1 MIICMIRHY
10 FCLNYKKWFYTFAV
24 LFILGILL
32 KYIAPGDCI
41 PKGAPLVFWDYL
53 FIYFSY
59 PLVMILVIPIIY
71 CYLIG
76 DIFTRDCEGGYIEF
90 FLSRISNRITYFI
103 SKVAIVYITSNLLFL
118 CCIVNIIIISFIY
131 NLPFNGKNYYDVVI
145 YSIKSGN
152 NMITTLVIQY
162 GLFVL
167 TLSALG
173 LFILT
178 ISLIFN
184 NSFYSFIGVG
194 LLVVQGDLAV
204 FDDQSKMFFSP
215 IAQGILAEHPP
226 FLPYRTLTSGK
237 LDLTFQSF
245 TVIYSIKFLG
255 LMLLLFFVIGC
266 FKIRNMNISR
276 KG

>member
-1 MIICMIRHY
+1 MIKHY
-10 FCLNYKKWFYTFAV
+10 FSLNYKKWIYTFVMLFV
-24 LFILGILL
+24 LSILL
-32 KYIAPGDCI
+32 KYIAPGGCL

-76 DIFTRDCEGGYIEF
+76 DIFTRDCESGYIEF

-103 SKVAIVYITSNLLFL
+103 SKVAIVFITSNLLFL
-118 CCIVNIIIISFIY
+118 SCIVNIIIISFIY
-131 NLPFNGKNYYDVVI
+131 KLPFNEKNYYDVVT

-152 NMITTLVIQY
+152 NMITTLGIQY
-162 GLFVL
+162 GLFII
-167 TLSALG
+167 TLSTLG
-173 LFILT
+173 LFILI

-194 LLVVQGDLAV
+194 LLVMQGVIAV
-204 FDDQSKMFFSP
+204 FDDQSKRFFSP
-215 IAQGILAEHPP
+215 IAQGILSGHYP
-226 FLPYRTLTSGK
+226 FVHYRALSLGK
-237 LDLTFQSF
+237 PDLTIQSF
-245 TVIYSIKFLG
+245 TVIYSMRFLG
-255 LMLLLFFVIGC
+255 VILLLLFTIGC
-266 FKIRNMNISR
+266 FRIRTMNLSR